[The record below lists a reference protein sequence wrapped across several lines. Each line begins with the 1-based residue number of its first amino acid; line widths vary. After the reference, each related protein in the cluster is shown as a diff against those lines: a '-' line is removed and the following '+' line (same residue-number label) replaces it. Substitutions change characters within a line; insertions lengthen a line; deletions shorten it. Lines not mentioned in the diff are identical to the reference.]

1 MSVIKIIIEKTSDFY
16 SAYAENVEGIYGAGA
31 TVQKTKESVLKSLE
45 LYVKYNRKKLPK
57 ILQGDYS
64 VKYRFD
70 AQSLLNYYKGI
81 FTNASLEKITGI
93 NQKQIQHYASGLKK
107 PRELQKRKIQTGLRN
122 LAKEL
127 QSIEL

>member
-1 MSVIKIIIEKTSDFY
+1 MAVIKIIIEKTSNFY

-31 TVQKTKESVLKSLE
+31 TVLKTKESILKSLE
-45 LYVKYNRKKLPK
+45 LYVEYNKKSSRKYYKVTIPLNT
-57 ILQGDYS
+57 
-64 VKYRFD
+64 RFD

>member
-45 LYVKYNRKKLPK
+45 LYVKYNKKKLPK
-57 ILQGDYS
+57 ILQDDYS

-70 AQSLLNYYKGI
+70 TQSLLNYYKGI

>member
-1 MSVIKIIIEKTSDFY
+1 MAVIKIIIEKTSNFY
-16 SAYAENVEGIYGAGA
+16 SAYAENVEGIYGTGA
-31 TVQKTKESVLKSLE
+31 TVLKTKESILKSLE
-45 LYVKYNRKKLPK
+45 LYVEYNKKKLPK

>member
-1 MSVIKIIIEKTSDFY
+1 MSVIKIVIEKTSNFY
-16 SAYAENVEGIYGAGA
+16 SAYSENVEGIYGAGA

-45 LYVKYNRKKLPK
+45 LYVKYNKKKLPK

-70 AQSLLNYYKGI
+70 TQSLLNYYKGI

>member
-1 MSVIKIIIEKTSDFY
+1 MSVIKIVIEKTSDFY

-45 LYVKYNRKKLPK
+45 LYVKYNKKKLPK

-64 VKYRFD
+64 IKYRFD

-107 PRELQKRKIQTGLRN
+107 PRELQKRKIQAGLRN

>member
-1 MSVIKIIIEKTSDFY
+1 MAVIKIIIEKTSNFY
-16 SAYAENVEGIYGAGA
+16 SAYAENVEGIYGTGA
-31 TVQKTKESVLKSLE
+31 TVLKTKESILKSLE
-45 LYVKYNRKKLPK
+45 LYVEYNKKKLPK

-81 FTNASLEKITGI
+81 FTNAYLEKITGI

>member
-1 MSVIKIIIEKTSDFY
+1 MAVIKIIIEKTSDFY

-31 TVQKTKESVLKSLE
+31 TVQKTKESILKSLE
-45 LYVKYNRKKLPK
+45 LYVKYNKKKLPK

>member
-1 MSVIKIIIEKTSDFY
+1 MPVLKIIIEKTKDFY

-31 TVQKTKESVLKSLE
+31 TVQKTKESILKSLD
-45 LYVKYNRKKLPK
+45 LFIRYNKKNLPK
-57 ILQGDYS
+57 ILHSEYS
-64 VKYRFD
+64 IKYKFD
-70 AQSLLNYYKGI
+70 TQSLLNYYKGV

-107 PRELQKRKIQTGLRN
+107 PRDLQKKKIQTGLRN

>member
-1 MSVIKIIIEKTSDFY
+1 M
-16 SAYAENVEGIYGAGA
+16 EGIYGAGA

-45 LYVKYNRKKLPK
+45 LYVKYNKKKLPK

>member
-1 MSVIKIIIEKTSDFY
+1 MSVIKIVIEKTSNFY
-16 SAYAENVEGIYGAGA
+16 SAYSENVEGIYGAGA

-45 LYVKYNRKKLPK
+45 LYVKYNKKRLPK

-70 AQSLLNYYKGI
+70 AQSLLNYFKGI

-107 PRELQKRKIQTGLRN
+107 PRELQKRKIQAGLRN

>member
-1 MSVIKIIIEKTSDFY
+1 
-16 SAYAENVEGIYGAGA
+16 
-31 TVQKTKESVLKSLE
+31 
-45 LYVKYNRKKLPK
+45 
-57 ILQGDYS
+57 LQGDYS

>member
-1 MSVIKIIIEKTSDFY
+1 MSVIKIVIEKTSNFY
-16 SAYAENVEGIYGAGA
+16 SAYSENVEGIYGAGA

-45 LYVKYNRKKLPK
+45 LFVKYNKKKLPK

-122 LAKEL
+122 LAQEL

>member
-31 TVQKTKESVLKSLE
+31 TVQKTKESVVKSLE
-45 LYVKYNRKKLPK
+45 LYVKYNKKKLPK

>member
-1 MSVIKIIIEKTSDFY
+1 MSVIKIVIEKTSDFY

-45 LYVKYNRKKLPK
+45 LYVKYNKKKLPK

-64 VKYRFD
+64 IKYRFD
-70 AQSLLNYYKGI
+70 AQSLLNYYKGV

-107 PRELQKRKIQTGLRN
+107 PRELQKRKIQAGLRN

>member
-1 MSVIKIIIEKTSDFY
+1 MSVIKIVIEKTSNFY
-16 SAYAENVEGIYGAGA
+16 SAYSENVEGIYGAGA

-45 LYVKYNRKKLPK
+45 LYVKYNKKRLPK

>member
-45 LYVKYNRKKLPK
+45 LYVKYNKKKLPK

>member
-1 MSVIKIIIEKTSDFY
+1 MSVIKIVIEKTSNFY
-16 SAYAENVEGIYGAGA
+16 SAYSENVEGIYGAGA

-45 LYVKYNRKKLPK
+45 LYVKYNKKKLPK

-70 AQSLLNYYKGI
+70 TQSLLNYYKGI

-107 PRELQKRKIQTGLRN
+107 PREMQKRKIQTGLRN

>member
-1 MSVIKIIIEKTSDFY
+1 MAVIKIIIEKTSNFY

-31 TVQKTKESVLKSLE
+31 TVQKTKESILKSLE
-45 LYVKYNRKKLPK
+45 LYVKYNKKKLPK